1 MIVVLASLTL
11 LSVQPRRASKE
22 SKTKQELAH
31 FTPRFSDWVREPDDH
46 YPLTRKNPTKGSYTK
61 EEGMQLPMVAIQTAK
76 CKSLLK
82 IATFSISAWA
92 GEDWTFVALWFCVV
106 VKSSGVLGE
115 CYLA

>member
-1 MIVVLASLTL
+1 MSASFRIFAGEVSWCYTG
-11 LSVQPRRASKE
+11 
-22 SKTKQELAH
+22 H
-31 FTPRFSDWVREPDDH
+31 FEKDH
-46 YPLTRKNPTKGSYTK
+46 YSLQHSIKGLYTK

>member
-1 MIVVLASLTL
+1 MLQLHCRSRVASTLKSTVCTEMTATFDLALEVKGQFQIFRSKLSSLAWPAPFGIV
-11 LSVQPRRASKE
+11 
-22 SKTKQELAH
+22 
-31 FTPRFSDWVREPDDH
+31 
-46 YPLTRKNPTKGSYTK
+46 KGLYTK

-115 CYLA
+115 CI

>member
-1 MIVVLASLTL
+1 MQLFLSTSLASDFLVRAL
-11 LSVQPRRASKE
+11 LAALWLAPSPAKTRRWSDFLMSPRLLLVSG
-22 SKTKQELAH
+22 
-31 FTPRFSDWVREPDDH
+31 
-46 YPLTRKNPTKGSYTK
+46 KGLYTK

>member
-1 MIVVLASLTL
+1 MDRGEQSLSRT
-11 LSVQPRRASKE
+11 
-22 SKTKQELAH
+22 
-31 FTPRFSDWVREPDDH
+31 
-46 YPLTRKNPTKGSYTK
+46 TKGLYTK

-106 VKSSGVLGE
+106 VKSSGVFGE
-115 CYLA
+115 CI

>member
-1 MIVVLASLTL
+1 MPPQKI
-11 LSVQPRRASKE
+11 
-22 SKTKQELAH
+22 H
-31 FTPRFSDWVREPDDH
+31 G
-46 YPLTRKNPTKGSYTK
+46 NKGEYTK

-115 CYLA
+115 CYLAYLSICRCLELVWARVKSKAGILFIVTIYTLPSLLVACPLL

>member
-1 MIVVLASLTL
+1 
-11 LSVQPRRASKE
+11 
-22 SKTKQELAH
+22 
-31 FTPRFSDWVREPDDH
+31 
-46 YPLTRKNPTKGSYTK
+46 
-61 EEGMQLPMVAIQTAK
+61 MQLPMVAIQTAK

-92 GEDWTFVALWFCVV
+92 GEDWTFVALWFCVG

>member
-1 MIVVLASLTL
+1 MPPQKI
-11 LSVQPRRASKE
+11 
-22 SKTKQELAH
+22 H
-31 FTPRFSDWVREPDDH
+31 G
-46 YPLTRKNPTKGSYTK
+46 NKGEYTK
-61 EEGMQLPMVAIQTAK
+61 EEGMQLPMVAIQMAK

-92 GEDWTFVALWFCVV
+92 GKDWTFVALWFCVV

>member
-1 MIVVLASLTL
+1 M
-11 LSVQPRRASKE
+11 RSKVAVILVH
-22 SKTKQELAH
+22 KKNI
-31 FTPRFSDWVREPDDH
+31 
-46 YPLTRKNPTKGSYTK
+46 TRCQYFIMNGGKGSYTK

-106 VKSSGVLGE
+106 VESSGVLGE
-115 CYLA
+115 CI

>member
-1 MIVVLASLTL
+1 MWDSSHSNVEAGFSIGTVEPLKANEIFQHRGNPL
-11 LSVQPRRASKE
+11 LS
-22 SKTKQELAH
+22 
-31 FTPRFSDWVREPDDH
+31 DD
-46 YPLTRKNPTKGSYTK
+46 KGLYTK